1 MRRGAV
7 LGLLSL
13 AIWPAAAVGQAPAA
27 PATVTT
33 GSLYAEMVDLM
44 GLTRLPEPAYRTVQ
58 FSSYDRRSNLAGG
71 PGWFANSDGFGNEPI
86 PGFEA
91 VLRAP
96 GGGADSIGEYLM
108 ADVDG
113 PGAIVRLWTAA
124 IDGNLQVFLD
134 GQAQPLYEGP
144 ADPFFRRPL
153 DAFAQ
158 SAGLEAELV
167 GRTLYERD
175 AAYVPI
181 PFARHLRMV
190 WIGNLSHI
198 HFYQVDVRRYAPG
211 TSVAT
216 FTPSDLVTY
225 REAMHRAIETLGN
238 PDAAFAP
245 SAGDSGLHAIS
256 VTLQPGE
263 AKGAVAL
270 RGPAAIVRLELKVD
284 APRRDLALRQTLL
297 DVYDDGYP
305 RPQVESPVGDFFGAA
320 PGVNPYQSLPF
331 TVLPDGRMIS
341 RFVMPFQTFV
351 LVRLVNLGEQP
362 VTITGSALV
371 APYQWDPGRSMHF
384 IARWR
389 VNHDLVAD
397 PAAVQDLP
405 FLLAHGAGV
414 YVGTTAIL
422 LNPSPIPTS
431 YGDWWGEG
439 DEKVFVDDDQQ
450 PSIFGTGSEDYFD
463 YSWSSPDVFAFP
475 YCGQPRNDGPGN
487 RGFVADYRWHI
498 LDPIPFAQSVGF
510 YMELYSHERTPG
522 LAYARTAYHYG
533 RPGMTDDD
541 VAITPDDVR
550 EQRLPA
556 WVPAARMGARNSVF
570 HQTETL
576 LGAVRL
582 PFATGN
588 LYAGGR
594 MPVWRPARVGAALR
608 LTVPVGHAGRYLV
621 HFVARS
627 DGQGGTLRVRWDG
640 EPAALV
646 TGDSVLDL
654 ALPARTVLRDYAL
667 PAQPLTAGRHVL
679 EFVYAGAA
687 PGITRPEIGIDFVWV
702 QELK

>member
-1 MRRGAV
+1 MSRSAV
-7 LGLLSL
+7 LGLLAL
-13 AIWPAAAVGQAPAA
+13 AIWPVASVGQAPGAA

-33 GSLYAEMVDLM
+33 GSLYAEMVDLA
-44 GLTRLPEPAYRTVQ
+44 GLTRYPEPAYRTVQ
-58 FSSYDRRSNLAGG
+58 FSSYDRRSNLPGG
-71 PGWFANSDGFGNEPI
+71 PGWFANSDGFGDEPI
-86 PGFEA
+86 PGFES

-96 GGGADSIGEYLM
+96 GADSIGEYLM

-124 IDGNLQVFLD
+124 IDGSLQVFLD
-134 GQAQPLYEGP
+134 GQAQPLYQGSAE
-144 ADPFFRRPL
+144 AFFRRPL
-153 DAFAQ
+153 SAFAQ
-158 SAGLEAELV
+158 AAGLEATVV

-175 AAYVPI
+175 ASYVPI

-198 HFYQVDVRRYAPG
+198 HFYQVDVRRYAAG

-216 FTPSDLVTY
+216 FTPADLVTY
-225 REAMHRAIETLGN
+225 REAMHRAIETLAD
-238 PDAAFAP
+238 PDAALTP
-245 SAGDSGLHAIS
+245 PAGDSGLKAIS
-256 VTLQPGE
+256 VTLRPGE
-263 AKGAVAL
+263 AKGALAL
-270 RGPAAIVRLELKVD
+270 QGPAALARLELKVD

-297 DVYDDGYP
+297 EVYFDGYP
-305 RPQVESPVGDFFGAA
+305 RPQVQSPVGDFFGAA
-320 PGVNPYQSLPF
+320 PGINPYQSLPF
-331 TVLPDGRMIS
+331 TVLPDGWMIS
-341 RFVMPFQTFV
+341 RFVMPFERFV
-351 LVRLVNLGEQP
+351 LVRLVNLGDQP
-362 VTITGSALV
+362 VTITGSAFAV
-371 APYQWDPGRSMHF
+371 PYQWDSTRSMHL

-439 DEKVFVDDDQQ
+439 DEKVFVDDDQR

-487 RGFVADYRWHI
+487 RGFVSDYRWHI
-498 LDPIPFAQSVGF
+498 LDPIPFAQSIGF
-510 YMELYSHERTPG
+510 YMELYSHERTPH
-522 LAYARTAYHYG
+522 LAYARMAYHYG
-533 RPGMTDDD
+533 RPGLTDDA
-541 VAITPDDVR
+541 VAIMPDDVR
-550 EQRLPA
+550 EQRLPE

-570 HQTETL
+570 YQTEAL

-594 MPVWRPARVGAALR
+594 MPVWRPARVGDALR
-608 LTVPVGHAGRYLV
+608 LSVPVPHDGRYIV

-627 DGQGGTLRVRWDG
+627 DDNGGTLRMRWDG
-640 EPAALV
+640 KPAALV
-646 TGDSVLDL
+646 TEDSIVNLS
-654 ALPARTVLRDYAL
+654 LPARSVLRDYAL
-667 PAQPLTAGRHVL
+667 PPQQLTAGRHAFQ
-679 EFVYAGAA
+679 FVYAGAEA
-687 PGITRPEIGIDFVWV
+687 NVTRPEIGIDFVWI